1 MTHVFNKKMRHDGLG
16 IWLKA
21 KFIAQSIMTHYNAF
35 NIQGSAGQPDPH
47 LSPTSPCREA
57 KGASAHPELFRS
69 AQEHLSQQCCHG
81 CQPSMG
87 C

>member
-35 NIQGSAGQPDPH
+35 NNQGSADQRAAGWRQALP
-47 LSPTSPCREA
+47 LE
-57 KGASAHPELFRS
+57 
-69 AQEHLSQQCCHG
+69 
-81 CQPSMG
+81 
-87 C
+87 